1 MAIYV
6 YKTNN
11 GALQSWIP
19 NNLTIAQ
26 AQAQGLLADNATL
39 AANRMAA
46 VDGLPPLDETHVWD
60 ATQKTVVVVAAPV
73 PAPIMA
79 VDAFILL
86 FTDAEYQ
93 GVQHA
98 STLNDPAY
106 NNRIAKFN
114 GFLQTATS
122 INLSDPFVVGVVGT
136 SMVNQGILTQAEA
149 DRILSGQGF

>member
-6 YKTNN
+6 YKTSN

-19 NNLTIAQ
+19 DNLTVAQ
-26 AQAQGLLADNATL
+26 AQAQSLLASDATL
-39 AANRMAA
+39 TANRMAA
-46 VDGLPPLDETHVWD
+46 VDSLPPLDDTHAWD
-60 ATQKTVVVVAAPV
+60 ATQKTVIVVAA

-98 STLNDPAY
+98 SALGDPTY
-106 NNRIAKFN
+106 NNRISKFN
-114 GFLQTATS
+114 GFLQTATRV
-122 INLSDPFVVGVVGT
+122 NLGDPFVVGVVGT

-149 DRILSGQGF
+149 NRILSGQGF

>member
-19 NNLTIAQ
+19 DNLTIAQ
-26 AQAQGLLADNATL
+26 AQSQGLLADNATL

-46 VDGLPPLDETHVWD
+46 VDGLPPLDATHTWD
-60 ATQKTVVVVAAPV
+60 ATQKTVIVVAAP
-73 PAPIMA
+73 APIMT

-98 STLNDPAY
+98 STLNDTAY

-114 GFLQTATS
+114 GFLQTTTRVD
-122 INLSDPFVVGVVGT
+122 LGDPFVVGVVGT

-149 DRILSGQGF
+149 NRILSGQGF